1 MGILQARMLE
11 WVAMPSSRGSSWPRD
26 RTHVSYISSTG
37 GGFYITSSTWK
48 ANIVLSFSVSRFDPC
63 QLQLVYL
70 TMEHHPVRNLQHET
84 SQTTFDEF
92 SQSQHLLHTLLWSI
106 FVFQFCFY
114 LSWINN
120 AFCCSVA
127 KSCPTAIP
135 LTAVH
140 QSFTISE
147 FAQLLSIE
155 SVMLSNHLILCGPHF
170 LLLSMFPSIR
180 VFSNESDLCIKWPK
194 YWSFSISPSNR
205 YSELISLQ
213 ARELSRVFS
222 STTIQ
227 KHQFFSVQ
235 PSLWCNSY
243 ICTWLLLKAVAWL
256 FGPLLAKWCLSLLMH
271 CLGLSELFF
280 QGAGVF

>member
-155 SVMLSNHLILCGPHF
+155 SVMLLTISSSAALISFCCQCF
-170 LLLSMFPSIR
+170 LASGSFPMSQIFVSSDQSIGASASVLLTVHIILVLNKQIFNGKRTDKCLLSQRS
-180 VFSNESDLCIKWPK
+180 VF
-194 YWSFSISPSNR
+194 ISEVP
-205 YSELISLQ
+205 
-213 ARELSRVFS
+213 
-222 STTIQ
+222 
-227 KHQFFSVQ
+227 
-235 PSLWCNSY
+235 
-243 ICTWLLLKAVAWL
+243 
-256 FGPLLAKWCLSLLMH
+256 
-271 CLGLSELFF
+271 
-280 QGAGVF
+280 